1 MSRRHE
7 LILLVTLAMI
17 PFGITSAVYNATAAE
32 IAGSL
37 GLSADD
43 TSWLN
48 IFYILA
54 QLLVLPLA
62 SWLIY
67 RIGATAVLIGGAIF
81 GLASTL
87 ILGFTSGVPAHFLAW
102 AGLGVAASAMLVAVQ
117 VLVLRN
123 LSLKDIALAEG
134 CMMLMTT
141 LLPMG
146 VYPWILAD
154 LAESGLWQLLF
165 AAQTSLYVILLA
177 WLWVRPFHGEDRVF
191 PVRFNLLQACLM
203 SAAITGAVL
212 LLMRGQFYNWF
223 DSQVIINLALST
235 AALSLL
241 CVLAIKKQWGRG
253 EFIRSDVL
261 SPNKNKVS
269 MYNAALAGF
278 AVLGTSMLIGVYLG
292 SVLKYSHSEQGWV
305 QLPAFASMFLGLLVS
320 IWVSNHPKIK
330 ADAVVPIG
338 VLLIVLSSISLS
350 SSNAASGASDLLP
363 ALIVR
368 GFGVGLLNVTV
379 SISILSSFKREHIP
393 QGIGYFYLFRTLG
406 GLGGMALFS
415 RMMSQEAS
423 GVLSV
428 LGENFNSDN
437 PAFIRQQHA
446 MVEVL
451 NYGMLEATPARVASL
466 LADQLQT
473 QTAAV
478 AGGNNFH
485 WFIISLFVLAPV
497 LIIGKKW
504 TAKNG

>member
-1 MSRRHE
+1 MSRHHK
-7 LILLVTLAMI
+7 LILMVTLAML
-17 PFGITSAVYNATAAE
+17 PYGISSAVFNASSAE
-32 IAGSL
+32 IAAAL
-37 GLSADD
+37 ELSADD
-43 TSWLN
+43 ASWLN
-48 IFYILA
+48 IYYILA
-54 QLLVLPLA
+54 QLLILPLA
-62 SWLIY
+62 SWLVY
-67 RIGATAVLIGGAIF
+67 RVGATAILIGGAIF
-81 GLASTL
+81 GLLSTL
-87 ILGFTSGVPAHFLAW
+87 ILGFSSQVTLHFMAW
-102 AGLGVAASAMLVAVQ
+102 GGLGVAASAMLVAVQ

-146 VYPWILAD
+146 VYPWIFAE

-177 WLWVRPFHGEDRVF
+177 WLWMRPFHDEEKSF
-191 PVRFNLLQACLM
+191 PVRFNLIQAGLM
-203 SAAITGAVL
+203 SAAIIGAVL

-223 DSQVIINLALST
+223 DSQLIINLTLSS

-241 CVLAIKKQWGRG
+241 CVMAIRQRWGRG

-261 SPNKNKVS
+261 RPIKNRVS

-292 SVLKYSHSEQGWV
+292 SVLNYSHSEQGWI
-305 QLPAFASMFLGLLVS
+305 QLPAFFSMFLGLLVS

-330 ADAVVPIG
+330 ADAVVPVG
-338 VLLIVLSSISLS
+338 VLLILLSSISLAS
-350 SSNAASGASDLLP
+350 SSAASGASDLLP
-363 ALIVR
+363 ALILR

-379 SISILSSFKREHIP
+379 SISILSSFKRDHIP
-393 QGIGYFYLFRTLG
+393 QGVGYFYLFRTLG
-406 GLGGMALFS
+406 GLGGVALFS

-423 GVLSV
+423 SALSV
-428 LGENFNSDN
+428 LGENFNTQN

-451 NYGMLEATPARVASL
+451 NNGMLEATPARVAHL
-466 LADQLQT
+466 LTGQLQT

-478 AGGNNFH
+478 AGGNNFQ
-485 WFIISLFVLAPV
+485 WFIVSLFILAPI

-504 TAKNG
+504 VGKNS